1 MPTPKDW
8 ISAMRLR
15 TLPLAASTVLA
26 GSASAFNYGKFS
38 WITFTLILLTTLFL
52 QILSNLANDL
62 GDAIKGTDDENRLGP
77 VRSIQSGAISKSE
90 MKRMTILFS
99 VISFLLGIAAIYS
112 AFETINWQTILFII
126 IGIAAIA
133 AAMKYTLGKNPYGY
147 SGLGDVFV
155 FLFFG
160 LVGVVGT
167 DYLLSGVFHW
177 SAILPAY
184 TVGVFSAAVLN
195 LNNLRDHK
203 NDKLHGKNTIVVKLG
218 IEKAKQF
225 HFFLI
230 ISGMVSLAL
239 FLYLS
244 PLLIWYA
251 LLVFLIPTALGKHLN
266 IVRHTK
272 DERLLDPELK
282 TVALITFGT
291 FLVFFIFQLISTYE
305 VF

>member
-15 TLPLAASTVLA
+15 TLPLAASSAIA
-26 GSASAFNYGKFS
+26 GAASAFNYG
-38 WITFTLILLTTLFL
+38 TFNWFTFAFILLTTLFL

-77 VRSIQSGAISKSE
+77 VRGIQSGAISETE
-90 MKRMTILFS
+90 MKRMTILFA
-99 VISFLLGIAAIYS
+99 VVSFLLGLTAIHS
-112 AFETINWQTILFII
+112 AFETINWQTLLFVM

-133 AAMKYTLGKNPYGY
+133 SAMKYTLGKNPYGY

-155 FLFFG
+155 FVFFG

-167 DYLLSGVFHW
+167 DYLLSGTFHW
-177 SAILPAY
+177 SALLPAY

-218 IEKAKQF
+218 LEKAKEF
-225 HFFLI
+225 HFFLVV
-230 ISGMVSLAL
+230 SGMISLAV

-244 PLLIWYA
+244 QLLIWFA
-251 LLVFLIPTALGKHLN
+251 FLVFLIPTALGKHLN
-266 IVRHTK
+266 KVMHTK
-272 DERLLDPELK
+272 NEKLLDPELK
-282 TVALITFGT
+282 KVALTTFGT
-291 FLVFFIFQLISTYE
+291 FIMLFIIQFITVYDVF
-305 VF
+305 

>member
-15 TLPLAASTVLA
+15 TLPLAASSVIA
-26 GSASAFNYGKFS
+26 GAASAFNYG
-38 WITFTLILLTTLFL
+38 TFNWLIFALILLTTLFL

-77 VRSIQSGAISKSE
+77 VRGIQSGAISKTE
-90 MKRMTILFS
+90 MKRMTILFA
-99 VISFLLGIAAIYS
+99 VVSFLFGLAAIYS
-112 AFETINWQTILFII
+112 AFETINWQTLLFVI
-126 IGIAAIA
+126 IGMAAIA
-133 AAMKYTLGKNPYGY
+133 AAIKYTLGKNPYGY

-155 FLFFG
+155 FVFFG

-167 DYLLSGVFHW
+167 DYLLSGTFHW
-177 SAILPAY
+177 SALLPAY

-195 LNNLRDHK
+195 LNNLRDHQ

-218 IEKAKQF
+218 LEKAKGF

-230 ISGMVSLAL
+230 VSGMTSLAV

-244 PLLIWYA
+244 PIVMWFA

-266 IVRHTK
+266 KVKHTK
-272 DERLLDPELK
+272 NEQLLDPELK
-282 TVALITFGT
+282 KVALTTFGT
-291 FLVFFIFQLISTYE
+291 FLVLFIFQLIAAYE

>member
-15 TLPLAASTVLA
+15 TLPLAASSAIA
-26 GSASAFNYGKFS
+26 GAASAFNYG
-38 WITFTLILLTTLFL
+38 TFNWFTFAFILLTTLFL

-62 GDAIKGTDDENRLGP
+62 GDAIKGTDDENRIGP
-77 VRSIQSGAISKSE
+77 VRSIQSGAISKTE
-90 MKRMTILFS
+90 MKRMTILFA
-99 VISFLLGIAAIYS
+99 VVSFLFGLAAIYS
-112 AFETINWQTILFII
+112 AFETINWQTLLFVI
-126 IGIAAIA
+126 IGMAAIA
-133 AAMKYTLGKNPYGY
+133 AAIKYTLGKNPYGY

-155 FLFFG
+155 FVFFG

-167 DYLLSGVFHW
+167 DYLLSGTFHW
-177 SAILPAY
+177 SALLPAY
-184 TVGVFSAAVLN
+184 TVGVFSSAVLN

-218 IEKAKQF
+218 LEKAKGF

-230 ISGMVSLAL
+230 VSGMISLAV

-244 PLLIWYA
+244 PLLIWFA

-266 IVRHTK
+266 KVKHTK
-272 DERLLDPELK
+272 NEQLLDPELK
-282 TVALITFGT
+282 KVALTTFGT
-291 FLVFFIFQLISTYE
+291 FLMLFIFQFITVYD

>member
-26 GSASAFNYGKFS
+26 GAASAFNYGTFS
-38 WITFTLILLTTLFL
+38 WLTFGLILLTTIFL

-62 GDAIKGTDDENRLGP
+62 GDAIKGADNENRLGP
-77 VRSIQSGAISKSE
+77 MRSIQSGAITKIQ
-90 MKRMTILFS
+90 MKQMTIVFALLSFLFGLGALFS
-99 VISFLLGIAAIYS
+99 AFSSIGLASLL
-112 AFETINWQTILFII
+112 FVL
-126 IGIAAIA
+126 IGIGAIA

-147 SGLGDVFV
+147 SGMGDVFV
-155 FLFFG
+155 FVFFG
-160 LVGVVGT
+160 LVGVTGT
-167 DYLLSGVFHW
+167 DFLLTGSFHW
-177 SAILPAY
+177 QALLPAY
-184 TVGVFSAAVLN
+184 TVGAFSAAVLN

-203 NDKLHGKNTIVVKLG
+203 NDKLYGKNTIVVKLG
-218 IEKAKQF
+218 LEKAKQF

-230 ISGMVSLAL
+230 ITGMATLAL

-272 DERLLDPELK
+272 DERQLDPELK

-291 FLVFFIFQLISTYE
+291 FLLLFTFQLITAYGL
-305 VF
+305 F

>member
-1 MPTPKDW
+1 MPKPKDW

-26 GSASAFNYGKFS
+26 GAASAFNYG
-38 WITFTLILLTTLFL
+38 TFNWFTFALILLTTLFL

-62 GDAIKGTDDENRLGP
+62 GDAIKGTDDGNRLGP
-77 VRSIQSGAISKSE
+77 VRSIQSGAISKTE
-90 MKRMTILFS
+90 MKRMTILFA

-112 AFETINWQTILFII
+112 AFEAINWQAMLFAM
-126 IGIAAIA
+126 IGLAAIV

-160 LVGVVGT
+160 LIGVVGT
-167 DYLLSGVFHW
+167 DYLLSGVFHC

-184 TVGVFSAAVLN
+184 TVGAFSTAVLN

-218 IEKAKQF
+218 YEKAKQF

-230 ISGMVSLAL
+230 VSGMTSLAV

-244 PLLIWYA
+244 PIVLWFA
-251 LLVFLIPTALGKHLN
+251 LPVFLIPTTLGRHLN
-266 IVRHTK
+266 QVKQTK
-272 DERLLDPELK
+272 NEQLLDPELK
-282 TVALITFGT
+282 KVALTAFGT
-291 FLVFFIFQLISTYE
+291 FLALFIFQLISVYE
-305 VF
+305 LF

>member
-15 TLPLAASTVLA
+15 TLPLAASSAIA
-26 GSASAFNYGKFS
+26 GAASAFNYGTFS
-38 WITFTLILLTTLFL
+38 WLTFALILLTTLFL

-77 VRSIQSGAISKSE
+77 VRGIQSGAISKTE
-90 MKRMTILFS
+90 MKRMTILF
-99 VISFLLGIAAIYS
+99 VVVSFLLGLATIYS
-112 AFETINWQTILFII
+112 AFETINWQTLLFVI

-147 SGLGDVFV
+147 SGLGDLFVFV
-155 FLFFG
+155 FFG

-167 DYLLSGVFHW
+167 DYLLSGTFHW
-177 SAILPAY
+177 SALLPAY

-218 IEKAKQF
+218 LEKAKGF

-230 ISGMVSLAL
+230 VSGMTSLAV

-244 PLLIWYA
+244 PIVMWFA
-251 LLVFLIPTALGKHLN
+251 LLVFLIPTVLGKHLN
-266 IVRHTK
+266 KVKHTK
-272 DERLLDPELK
+272 NEQLLDPELK
-282 TVALITFGT
+282 KVALTTFGT
-291 FLVFFIFQLISTYE
+291 FLVLFIFQLISAYE

>member
-1 MPTPKDW
+1 MPTARHW

-26 GSASAFNYGKFS
+26 GASSAFAFGKFN
-38 WITFTLILLTTLFL
+38 WQVFFLILFTTLFL

-77 VRSIQSGAISKSE
+77 TRSIQSGVITRQQ
-90 MKRMTILFS
+90 MKYMIVLFAS
-99 VISFLLGIAAIYS
+99 ISFILGLGAIYFS
-112 AFETINWQTILFII
+112 FETINTTTFLFVIL
-126 IGIAAIA
+126 GLAAIA

-155 FLFFG
+155 FIFFG
-160 LVGVVGT
+160 IIGVTGT
-167 DYLLSGVFHW
+167 DFLLSGSFHW
-177 SAILPAY
+177 SSLLPAY
-184 TVGVFSAAVLN
+184 TVGVFSSAVLN
-195 LNNLRDHK
+195 LNNIRDHK

-218 IEKAKQF
+218 MKKAKAL

-230 ISGMVSLAL
+230 ISGMAALAI
-239 FLYLS
+239 F
-244 PLLIWYA
+244 LLIYPMNIWFS

-266 IVRHTK
+266 IVKNTK
-272 DERLLDPELK
+272 NEQLLDPELK

-291 FLVFFIFQLISTYE
+291 FLVFFLSQIIQVYGLF
-305 VF
+305 